1 MSDQSRRARAEWT
14 AFDASGRDL
23 EARADALGLER
34 EDLAAQ
40 VEPLELAVEGGIL
53 EYKRTLVNEA
63 FRAIEQA
70 RYRSLTGAQILGI
83 AKQFGICAYVATVQR
98 FMADG
103 TVPLRAHRPK
113 ADEAEPS
120 EAEEAETDVKQ
131 IIAEI
136 QERVQKEPEL
146 RTRQP
151 VKNILMQLSRYSREL
166 EGFKEV
172 TARTPPDKRGN
183 IAKGFRE
190 TTEEIFQSI
199 RRNYRELEQEE
210 RRAIPTQPQNIL
222 LRIPL
227 DKLSGLFLKQSRA
240 AVEVRSG
247 LLFAHEEQYQTRELL
262 LSLADYHERMLA
274 MIDEEEQRYRELA
287 GTDRLAI
294 TAARTFASEVE
305 KRIERETEVY

>member
-1 MSDQSRRARAEWT
+1 MSDQSRRARADWT
-14 AFDASGRDL
+14 AFDATGGDL
-23 EARADALGLER
+23 ETRADALGLER

-40 VEPLELAVEGGIL
+40 AEPLELAVEGGIL
-53 EYKRTLVNEA
+53 EYKRTLLNDA

-83 AKQFGICAYVATVQR
+83 AKQFGVYAYVATVQR

-103 TVPLRAHRPK
+103 TMPLREHRPK
-113 ADEAEPS
+113 AEEPEPS
-120 EAEEAETDVKQ
+120 EADEAEADVKQ

-136 QERVQKEPEL
+136 QERVKKEPEL

-166 EGFKEV
+166 EQFKDV

-183 IAKGFRE
+183 IAKNFRM
-190 TTEEIFQSI
+190 TTEEIFASI
-199 RRNYRELEQEE
+199 RRNYQQLEREE
-210 RRAIPTQPQNIL
+210 REAMPTQPQNIL
-222 LRIPL
+222 LRIPV

-274 MIDEEEQRYRELA
+274 MVDEEETSYRELT

-294 TAARTFASEVE
+294 LASRTFAGEVK